1 MIHIIDANNLAGK
14 LDLLDEEDFDKI
26 LVSIIKQYKPGKNH
40 EFVLVFDSNDP
51 LGGKIK
57 DGRITIVYTPRDNY
71 YKDADDKILEIAES
85 LNEND
90 VIVIT
95 DDIEIKEKV
104 KKINLDKNLNIKQKN
119 STEFALELSKEDFVD
134 IDSKLSKDDEE
145 EINKELLEI
154 WKK

>member
-14 LDLLDEEDFDKI
+14 LDLLDKKDFDKI
-26 LVSIIKQYKPGKNH
+26 LVDIIKQYKPDKNH

-51 LGGKIK
+51 MGGKIK
-57 DGRITIVYTPRDNY
+57 DGRITVVYTPRDNY

-85 LNEND
+85 LKEND
-90 VIVIT
+90 MIVIT

-119 STEFALELSKEDFVD
+119 STEFALELSKEDLID
-134 IDSKLSKDDEE
+134 NDSKLSKDDEE
-145 EINKELLEI
+145 EINKELLDI